1 MNQPAFQQQPIV
13 STDLGLDESTWLIAD
28 THFFHANIGQYCDRP
43 DGWQDLIIVNWN
55 RFIQPG
61 EIVFHLGD
69 LALGKKEDT
78 EAFVPLLNGKIYL
91 LRGNHDRR
99 SKVFYANLG
108 ITLVK
113 DPYSMVHSSG
123 QRLIFSHRPIS
134 PLEPGLLNLHGH
146 IHNNLSP
153 DVGPRHINL
162 SVEVREY
169 RPWRLGD
176 ILRPYVG
183 NKRL

>member
-1 MNQPAFQQQPIV
+1 MNQPAFQQQPIE
-13 STDLGLDESTWLIAD
+13 SSGLDLDDSTWLIAD
-28 THFFHANIGQYCDRP
+28 THFFHTNIGQYCDRP
-43 DGWQDLIIVNWN
+43 DGWQDLIIENWN

-61 EIVFHLGD
+61 DIVFHLGD

-78 EAFVPLLNGKIYL
+78 ETLVPQLNGKLYL
-91 LRGNHDRR
+91 MRGNHDRR

-108 ITLVK
+108 IALVK
-113 DPYSMVHSSG
+113 DPYSVVYSSE

-134 PLEPGLLNLHGH
+134 PLEPDALNLHGH
-146 IHNNLSP
+146 IHNNPSP
-153 DVGPRHINL
+153 DVGPHHINL

-183 NKRL
+183 E

>member
-13 STDLGLDESTWLIAD
+13 STDLGLDESIWLIAD
-28 THFFHANIGQYCDRP
+28 THFFHTNIGQYCDRP

-146 IHNNLSP
+146 IHNNPSL

-176 ILRPYVG
+176 ILRLYVG
-183 NKRL
+183 I

>member
-1 MNQPAFQQQPIV
+1 M
-13 STDLGLDESTWLIAD
+13 
-28 THFFHANIGQYCDRP
+28 
-43 DGWQDLIIVNWN
+43 
-55 RFIQPG
+55 
-61 EIVFHLGD
+61 
-69 LALGKKEDT
+69 
-78 EAFVPLLNGKIYL
+78 
-91 LRGNHDRR
+91 RGNHDRR
-99 SKVFYANLG
+99 RKVFYANLG

-113 DPYSMVHSSG
+113 DPYSMTHSSG

-146 IHNNLSP
+146 IQNNPSP

-176 ILRPYVG
+176 ILRLYVG
-183 NKRL
+183 Y